1 MAKSKP
7 PVVPLDVADT
17 DETRETTGET
27 LRFNEEADSFELDTE
42 TEDAEY
48 QHPAPYDT
56 AAAHGEDALS
66 SYDEANPFTADEYR
80 DNQGDLAELA
90 DEGVEDP
97 GEALDERDE
106 QLAQRPEPSAG
117 DTDEEGY
124 PVRDDAGGDDN
135 PIQPEG
141 GQLGRRG

>member
-17 DETRETTGET
+17 DETRQPTGET
-27 LRFNEEADSFELDTE
+27 LRFNEEADSFELDAE
-42 TEDAEY
+42 TDDSEY

-66 SYDEANPFTADEYR
+66 SYDEANPYTADEYR
-80 DNQGDLAELA
+80 DNPGELAELA
-90 DEGVEDP
+90 DDAQPDP
-97 GEALDERDE
+97 GAALDERAE
-106 QLAQRPEPSAG
+106 HLTQRSAPPAG

-124 PVRDDAGGDDN
+124 PLRDDAGGDDN
-135 PIQPEG
+135 PIQPEN
-141 GQLGRRG
+141 GQLGDGG